1 MAYTTNIAM
10 FLPPSGAASNQ
21 ANQAKQLLDA
31 YRILVAIELAL
42 KDAGFTG
49 GHHIP
54 EMLSKIPAKHP
65 SLSFTKFQNDLR
77 RDLTKIMCND
87 RDSKPPRR
95 VKESSYPEIRYTR
108 FSGDW
113 GGVHETS
120 FESINSL
127 FQTTH
132 NLLSY
137 LRQHKNVLGI
147 TI

>member
-10 FLPPSGAASNQ
+10 FLPPSGTSSNEV
-21 ANQAKQLLDA
+21 NKLFDT
-31 YRILVAIELAL
+31 YRILVAIELTL

-54 EMLSKIPAKHP
+54 EMLSKIPARHP
-65 SLSFTKFQNDLR
+65 SLSFAKFQNDLR
-77 RDLTKIMCND
+77 RDLTQIMCND

-113 GGVHETS
+113 GGMQETS
-120 FESINSL
+120 FESIKSL
-127 FQTTH
+127 FQTTN

-137 LRQHKNVLGI
+137 LRQNKNVLGI
-147 TI
+147 NI

>member
-1 MAYTTNIAM
+1 MAYKTNIAM
-10 FLPPSGAASNQ
+10 FLPPSGVASNQ
-21 ANQAKQLLDA
+21 TNQAQQLLDA

-77 RDLTKIMCND
+77 RDLTKIICND
-87 RDSKPPRR
+87 IGQKPPRG

-108 FSGDW
+108 FLGDW
-113 GGVHETS
+113 AGIQETS
-120 FESINSL
+120 PTDIKSL
-127 FQTTH
+127 FQTVH